1 VLWVTTVYL
10 EHMPTRPMP
19 EAQLAP
25 SATLST
31 RSYTSI
37 TLSAVATAHPLPLHA
52 QVPQGAT
59 PRTLKVHLC
68 GELTRSVKPGDAV
81 TISGIFLPEPFT
93 GFRAMRAGL
102 VTNTFLEAQ
111 AVALDKKSYADIHM
125 TPEQRATIAVRE
137 HQW

>member
-1 VLWVTTVYL
+1 
-10 EHMPTRPMP
+10 M
-19 EAQLAP
+19 
-25 SATLST
+25 
-31 RSYTSI
+31 
-37 TLSAVATAHPLPLHA
+37 LPLLA

-68 GELTRSVKPGDAV
+68 GELTRTVKPGDAV

-111 AVALDKKSYADIHM
+111 SVALDKKSYADIHM
-125 TPEQRATIAVRE
+125 TPEQRATIAVRKFMWSNFVT
-137 HQW
+137 HVGKRLPQLCFLLTCYHAIKTC